1 MKYIKNLHS
10 SLTRLPLPT
19 MPLNESTLMRANRMI
34 DGEEDVDV
42 RPKKVDTVRASILE
56 SD

>member
-1 MKYIKNLHS
+1 
-10 SLTRLPLPT
+10 